1 MFNMKN
7 AIKPIEV
14 NVDTKNFD
22 VQFVRDKKKGKTYI
36 EIDTDSVDIVYQKNG
51 DVKIFKLDTES
62 DILDIEIRT
71 DKDGTKVLIGINQ
84 DGEHTIEYGNAID
97 NQWHYGD
104 AIVVKSGDDVRV
116 FDDSDNLLR

>member
-1 MFNMKN
+1 MT
-7 AIKPIEV
+7 KPMWIGVEL
-14 NVDTKNFD
+14 
-22 VQFVRDKKKGKTYI
+22 G
-36 EIDTDSVDIVYQKNG
+36 
-51 DVKIFKLDTES
+51 
-62 DILDIEIRT
+62 